1 VASGEEV
8 VAIALPKIDGEDP
21 RLAFVYQEALRGLLQ
36 QQGFLESLHGGGTLI
51 FAASFASSFLGM
63 QALSDGLGAWDWA
76 AVGLLLRI
84 GVLASILLWPY
95 YNLSFRFD
103 AQDLLDR

>member
-36 QQGFLESLHGGGTLI
+36 QQGFLESLHGGE
-51 FAASFASSFLGM
+51 
-63 QALSDGLGAWDWA
+63 
-76 AVGLLLRI
+76 
-84 GVLASILLWPY
+84 P
-95 YNLSFRFD
+95 
-103 AQDLLDR
+103 